1 MSNIIKKSIDLF
13 GHSTSITMEPEFWD
27 ALKIIA
33 ENEKKSIR
41 QLVLDVDRYRTDSG
55 SPHNLSGS
63 LRVFILQYFINPE
76 SPENFQNKQG
86 NQQIP

>member
-27 ALKIIA
+27 ALKIIS
-33 ENEKKSIR
+33 ENEEKSVR
-41 QLVLDVDRYRTDSG
+41 QLVLEVDRHRMDSN

-63 LRVFILQYFINPE
+63 LRVFILQYFIKTGFPAKL
-76 SPENFQNKQG
+76 SSK
-86 NQQIP
+86 